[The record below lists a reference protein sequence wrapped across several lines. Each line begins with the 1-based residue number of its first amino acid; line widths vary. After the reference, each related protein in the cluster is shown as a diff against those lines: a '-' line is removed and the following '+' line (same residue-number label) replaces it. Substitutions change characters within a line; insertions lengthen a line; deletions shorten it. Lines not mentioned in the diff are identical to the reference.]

1 MTMVLTLT
9 NRIDAVASK
18 LANNR
23 HYFSSACL
31 DYHINLLSCLGD
43 IIQTASMGGGAS
55 DNALTLKVCDR
66 FIRRKEKDFE
76 LVCRKIRRHMAQRW
90 RRGVSGSTTFN
101 IPGSSLWWDML
112 SKDMSKLR
120 ARLLFWRRYRYRPR
134 LFNTALEK
142 FDHFDN
148 TPTTLIWM
156 AAVISDPVH
165 LQLVHDPTSVYPT
178 SGRRWFLPFIDECQS
193 IRPRVGGNQSL
204 QNKQGGNERP
214 MILQF
219 LEEPEYIHRARNYER
234 RIPADG

>member
-90 RRGVSGSTTFN
+90 RRGVSGSTFN

-165 LQLVHDPTSVYPT
+165 LQLVHGPV
-178 SGRRWFLPFIDECQS
+178 C
-193 IRPRVGGNQSL
+193 V
-204 QNKQGGNERP
+204 
-214 MILQF
+214 
-219 LEEPEYIHRARNYER
+219 
-234 RIPADG
+234 